1 MKFNKVL
8 LSLAMLSTGAIG
20 AYAYQFSSNQNDIKK
35 TESIN
40 PNPIVENVLQ
50 VSSLTD
56 QNVLFNALY
65 HPVDKTNLKNPQDMG
80 AYNTVFKNQYKV
92 SYIEDVLTAYEY
104 KGFTQYVNNGE
115 KRYLVAFS
123 HRSAEYSN
131 DLTAESSSLDL
142 FLFKKSGEKFQLI
155 AQTSQ
160 EGLVNGTSGNSAV
173 DDLVFN
179 HIMNSQPVDL
189 GPSYKGYFVNFIGQ
203 GGGRV
208 FNRASI
214 ILINEQNHKISDI
227 ATDDL
232 YLMEQSWGGDSP
244 EYKYD
249 SFYKLEPKEQ
259 QNGVYGLDVY
269 FTGTALVGM
278 NEQGLGGKVVP
289 YRMSKT
295 YQFNGESFVLKS
307 KESKNP
313 FSAESNYD
321 QYTKYF
327 STIDN
332 AGYVPIPYES
342 VLAAID
348 GRSIDYWLGQGIRFY
363 KPSNKAKEFYTW
375 NVKGLKVHGLD
386 VIGIQRGVCDATGE
400 DRCGWAGETT
410 IILDTDVATVRKQ
423 LKEKTFVDYQNLND
437 EQKKT
442 YPQLYPIK
450 VNGKEKAALIF
461 SNEGEDEYD
470 DI

>member
-1 MKFNKVL
+1 MKLNKVL
-8 LSLAMLSTGAIG
+8 LSLVMLSTGAIG
-20 AYAYQFSSNQNDIKK
+20 AYAYQLNSNQSDIKK

-40 PNPIVENVLQ
+40 SNTNKVDALK

-56 QNVLFNALY
+56 HNVLFNALY
-65 HPVDKTNLKNPQDMG
+65 HSVDKTNLKNPQDMG
-80 AYNTVFKNQYKV
+80 AYNTALKNQYKV
-92 SYIEDVLTAYEY
+92 SYIGNVLTAYEY

-115 KRYLVAFS
+115 ERYLVAFS
-123 HRSAEYSN
+123 HRGAEYSD

-142 FLFKKSGEKFQLI
+142 FLFKKSGDKFQLI
-155 AQTSQ
+155 AQTSR
-160 EGLVNGTSGNSAV
+160 EGLANGTSGNSAV
-173 DDLVFN
+173 DDLIFN

-189 GPSYKGYFVNFIGQ
+189 GPSYKGYLVNFIGQ

-208 FNRASI
+208 FNKASI
-214 ILINEQNHKISDI
+214 ILMNEQNHKISDI

-232 YLMEQSWGGDSP
+232 YLMEQSWGGDAP

-249 SFYKLEPKEQ
+249 SFYKLEPKEE
-259 QNGVYGLDVY
+259 QNGVYGLEVY

-332 AGYVPIPYES
+332 AGYAPIPYES

-348 GRSIDYWLGQGIRFY
+348 GRSIDYWLGQVIRFY

-386 VIGIQRGVCDATGE
+386 VIGIERGVCDATGD

-410 IILDTDVATVRKQ
+410 IILGADVVTARKQ
-423 LKEKTFVDYQNLND
+423 LKEKTFVDYQNLD
-437 EQKKT
+437 VEQKKT
-442 YPQLYPIK
+442 YPKLYPIK
-450 VNGKEKAALIF
+450 VNGQEKAALIF
-461 SNEGEDEYD
+461 SSEEEEEYD
-470 DI
+470 DV

>member
-1 MKFNKVL
+1 MKLNKVL
-8 LSLAMLSTGAIG
+8 LSIVMLSTGAIG
-20 AYAYQFSSNQNDIKK
+20 AYAYQFSSNQNDIKR

-40 PNPIVENVLQ
+40 PNTTVENVLQ

-80 AYNTVFKNQYKV
+80 AYNTAFKNQYKV
-92 SYIEDVLTAYEY
+92 SYIGNVLTAYEY

-115 KRYLVAFS
+115 ERYLVAFS
-123 HRSAEYSN
+123 HRGAEYSD

-155 AQTSQ
+155 AQTSK
-160 EGLVNGTSGNSAV
+160 EGLVNGTSGSSAL
-173 DDLVFN
+173 DDLVFD
-179 HIMNSQPVDL
+179 HIMNSQPIDL
-189 GPSYKGYFVNFIGQ
+189 GPSFKGYFVNFIGQ
-203 GGGRV
+203 KGGGV
-208 FNRASI
+208 YNKASI

-232 YLMEQSWGGDSP
+232 YLMEQSWDGDAP

-249 SFYKLEPKEQ
+249 SFYKLEPKEE

-269 FTGTALVGM
+269 FTGTALIGM

-289 YRMSKT
+289 YHMSKT

-307 KESKNP
+307 KESKNL

-332 AGYVPIPYES
+332 AGYAPIPYES

-363 KPSNKAKEFYTW
+363 KPSNTAKEFYTW

-386 VIGIQRGVCDATGE
+386 VIGIQRGVCDAKGE

-410 IILDTDVATVRKQ
+410 IILDADVATARKQ
-423 LKEKTFVDYQNLND
+423 LKEKTFIDYQNLND

-442 YPQLYPIK
+442 YPQLYPTK
-450 VNGKEKAALIF
+450 VNGQEKAALIF
-461 SNEGEDEYD
+461 SSEKESEYD